1 MSSLPFS
8 FFFEKKFNGDIN
20 WAWITSALF
29 AEYNM
34 MGKLN
39 FVVDVQHLKN
49 ENKSKFY
56 SKSHR
61 NYVDMVSFILIF
73 IIEEIKKICLLQ

>member
-1 MSSLPFS
+1 
-8 FFFEKKFNGDIN
+8 
-20 WAWITSALF
+20 
-29 AEYNM
+29 M